1 MGNGARAPQEDC
13 GRFGP
18 LWFLQQFRG
27 GGAMAG
33 QRDILSVGIDIGTS
47 TTQVIFSRIAMENTA
62 GYFTI
67 PKVSIVEKEVV
78 YRSEIYTT
86 PLLNRSLIDGDRVRE
101 MVAAEF
107 ARAGFTPADTDTGAV
122 IITGESARKE
132 NSALVLEKLSGFA
145 GEFVVSTAGPDL
157 EAIIAGK
164 GSGAQQYS
172 EEMSCT
178 AVNLDIGGGTTNI
191 ALFDCG
197 RTAGKGCL
205 DIGGRLIRLAPDRT
219 VTYISPAAALV
230 AEARG
235 VRLREGEGADLGA
248 LREVC
253 RGMAQLLEECLGL
266 SPPSALLRQVQTP
279 GSSWLELAGERP
291 IRAIFFSGGVA
302 DGVYRGI
309 AGEDPI
315 PYGDIGLLLGEAI
328 REGRLC
334 TAFRLVRGRE
344 TIRAT
349 VVGAGSYTTT
359 LSGSTI
365 TYTDPGVF
373 PFKNVPVVKLTAEEQ
388 EAGFCGEAGPI
399 GERVRWFLGQSDSS
413 RVVIGL
419 EGEADPSYR
428 RLKAL
433 AGALARAAGE
443 LPPGEPLLLVVES
456 DIAKALGQ
464 AVAGELGN
472 CRPVVA
478 LDSIQVE
485 QNDYIDIGKPLM
497 DGLVVPVVVKTL
509 IFG

>member
-1 MGNGARAPQEDC
+1 MS
-13 GRFGP
+13 
-18 LWFLQQFRG
+18 
-27 GGAMAG
+27 G
-33 QRDILSVGIDIGTS
+33 QKEILSVGIDIGTS

-67 PKVSIVEKEVV
+67 PKVSIVDKEII

-86 PLLNRSLIDGDRVRE
+86 PLLNQSLIDGDRVRE
-101 MVAAEF
+101 MVASEF
-107 ARAGFTPADTDTGAV
+107 SKAGFTPADTDTGAV

-178 AVNLDIGGGTTNI
+178 AVNLDIGGGTANI

-197 RTAGKGCL
+197 RTAAKGCL
-205 DIGGRLIRLAPDRT
+205 DIGGRLIRLEPDFT
-219 VTYISPAAALV
+219 VTYISPSAALI
-230 AEARG
+230 AESRG
-235 VRLREGEGADLGA
+235 IPLRTGEPASLA
-248 LREVC
+248 SLSEVC
-253 RGMAQLLEECLGL
+253 RGMAQLLEEALGL
-266 SPPSALLRQVQTP
+266 SPASSLLRQVQTP
-279 GSSWLELAGERP
+279 GSSRLDLTGLKP

-302 DGVYRGI
+302 DGVYRGQPP
-309 AGEDPI
+309 EDDPI
-315 PYGDIGLLLGEAI
+315 PYGDIGLLLGRAI

-334 TAFRLVRGRE
+334 SAFRLEKGKE

-365 TYTDPGVF
+365 TYTGNVF
-373 PFKNVPVVKLTAEEQ
+373 PLKNVPVLKLTKEEQ
-388 EAGFCGEAGPI
+388 EAAFSGNSGLVS
-399 GERVRWFLGQSDSS
+399 ERVGWFLSQSDSS
-413 RVVIGL
+413 LLVIAL
-419 EGEADPSYR
+419 DGEPDPSYS

-433 AGALARAAGE
+433 AASLAEASRP
-443 LPPGEPLLLVVES
+443 LPPGAPLLLVVES

-464 AVAGELGN
+464 AVAGRLDGS
-472 CRPVVA
+472 RPVVA
-478 LDSIQVE
+478 LDSIHVE
-485 QNDYIDIGKPLM
+485 QNDYIDMGKPLM

>member
-1 MGNGARAPQEDC
+1 
-13 GRFGP
+13 
-18 LWFLQQFRG
+18 
-27 GGAMAG
+27 MAG

-197 RTAGKGCL
+197 RTVGKGCL
-205 DIGGRLIRLAPDRT
+205 DIGGRLIRLEKDRT
-219 VTYISPAAALV
+219 VTYISPAAQRV
-230 AEARG
+230 AESRG
-235 VRLREGEGADLGA
+235 LVFREGEQAELSH
-248 LREVC
+248 LRELC

-266 SPPSALLRQVQTP
+266 SPQSPLLREVQTP
-279 GSSWLELAGERP
+279 GSSWLDLTGQRP
-291 IRAIFFSGGVA
+291 VRAIFFSGGVA
-302 DGVYRGI
+302 DGIYQGFPQ
-309 AGEDPI
+309 EDPM

-334 TAFRLVRGRE
+334 TAFRLEKGAE

-349 VVGAGSYTTT
+349 VVGAGTYTTT

-373 PFKNVPVVKLTAEEQ
+373 PLKNVPVLKLTGEEQ
-388 EAGFCGEAGPI
+388 EAAFSGEAGPVE
-399 GERVRWFLGQSDSS
+399 ERIRWFLGQSDS
-413 RVVIGL
+413 RDLVVAL
-419 EGEADPSYR
+419 DGEADPSYS

-433 AGALARAAGE
+433 GRALAQASAA
-443 LPPGEPLLLVVES
+443 LPEGVPFLLVVEQ
-456 DIAKALGQ
+456 DIAKALGN
-464 AVAGELGN
+464 AVAAELGGI
-472 CRPVVA
+472 RKVVS
-478 LDSIQVE
+478 LDSIHVE
-485 QNDYIDIGKPLM
+485 QNDYIDLGRPLM